1 MLARFGPALR
11 SDILLA
17 PHHGS
22 LTSSTPAFVGV
33 VLPGHVVFQAG
44 YRNRFGHPRPQVV
57 ARYRAAGATLWQ
69 NVRHGGI
76 RFSITQNG
84 IEAQS
89 YREQYRRYWH
99 AEVPDTS

>member
-1 MLARFGPALR
+1 MLARFGAGLR
-11 SDILLA
+11 SDVLLA

-22 LTSSTPAFVGV
+22 LTSSTAVFIEAVSPA
-33 VLPGHVVFQAG
+33 HVVFQAG
-44 YRNRFGHPRPQVV
+44 YRNRFGHPRPEVV
-57 ARYRAAGATLWQ
+57 ARYQAAGVRIWQ
-69 NVRHGGI
+69 SVTHGGV
-76 RFSITQNG
+76 RFSFTKDG